1 MNWNLKRLIYRWS
14 FEYENEMQNL
24 WNTNT
29 FLLNK
34 QQLIVKYVS
43 VDCSLCEN
51 LSLAL
56 LQITN
61 RNYVGSYVPLKKLN
75 LVPKNFNSVPKKSI

>member
-29 FLLNK
+29 FFLNK
-34 QQLIVKYVS
+34 QKLIVKYVS